1 MDTYW
6 GNCSKREN
14 TKQSIEFKYVEFH
27 QHGREQLQMHSSAL
41 ILCTL
46 TCNLQD
52 PISSGRKI
60 DKGFLCTSSQ
70 RAKAL
75 SIVIASDCSLIL
87 CWSFKIMST
96 FFWFLLGFWWKL
108 IPPHWLKRG
117 HFMLIHW
124 FMGWDL
130 PRISWNIERYQNIK
144 SYTVNWT
151 SNMDFTGIVVGSP
164 SSQPSRSPHL
174 SWWISTGK
182 FLDSATWTRSHPKD

>member
-1 MDTYW
+1 MLSFINM
-6 GNCSKREN
+6 G
-14 TKQSIEFKYVEFH
+14 
-27 QHGREQLQMHSSAL
+27 GSSCK
-41 ILCTL
+41 CTL
-46 TCNLQD
+46 QPWYSARWPAICKTRFRVVAK
-52 PISSGRKI
+52 ST
-60 DKGFLCTSSQ
+60 KGSFAHLRNEQ
-70 RAKAL
+70 KAL